1 MVQVDKPAEGQE
13 EVKLETIGE
22 SVVKR
27 KARKLPET
35 LPEKLAEMQVHTAHK
50 QRGHSKWRSAQFL
63 RYCER

>member
-27 KARKLPET
+27 KARKLLET
-35 LPEKLAEMQVHTAHK
+35 LPEKRNASSHGTQTKRPFQLEVSTV
-50 QRGHSKWRSAQFL
+50 FEIL
-63 RYCER
+63 